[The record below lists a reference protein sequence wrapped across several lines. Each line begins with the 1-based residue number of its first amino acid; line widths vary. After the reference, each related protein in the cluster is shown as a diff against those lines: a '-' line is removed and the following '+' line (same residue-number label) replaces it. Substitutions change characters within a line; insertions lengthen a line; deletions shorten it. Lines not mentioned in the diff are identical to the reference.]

1 MCVCVYIRHENVFY
15 TYYCEDIHVCL
26 ARKRFST
33 CICEKCF
40 DKTTMY
46 LSKKLYFS
54 QDTSLKFPEYEAY
67 ISATVIVSINNGAI
81 LFFLPRKGSISTKRS
96 RANIHLTLS
105 SSLNRSKVRL
115 DSYTKTS
122 HSCKKLVFLTI
133 LSKTIR

>member
-1 MCVCVYIRHENVFY
+1 MNKVEHFNSLYPFSMCVCVYIHHENVFY

-33 CICEKCF
+33 CIYEKCF

-81 LFFLPRKGSISTKRS
+81 LFFYQGKDRYLPREVMQIF
-96 RANIHLTLS
+96 I
-105 SSLNRSKVRL
+105 
-115 DSYTKTS
+115 
-122 HSCKKLVFLTI
+122 
-133 LSKTIR
+133 